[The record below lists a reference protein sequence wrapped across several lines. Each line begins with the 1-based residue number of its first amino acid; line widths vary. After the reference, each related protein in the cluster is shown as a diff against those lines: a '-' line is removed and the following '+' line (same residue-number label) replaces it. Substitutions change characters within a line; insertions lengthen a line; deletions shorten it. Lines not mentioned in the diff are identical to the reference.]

1 MEPKLA
7 SEWKTSLGNVIDSK
21 VNELIYLGYDEANT
35 TNVWQ
40 CLMKKVW
47 KKDKVLPLHQ
57 VVEDILHLK
66 PHLFMSY
73 MTQMTY
79 QTDDLSG
86 AIEGVL
92 GSQRDQ

>member
-1 MEPKLA
+1 MEQKLM
-7 SEWKTSLGNVIDSK
+7 SEWKDSIRVVIISK
-21 VNELIYLGYDEANT
+21 VNELRYLGYDEADE

-47 KKDKVLPLHQ
+47 KKDRTIPLHQ
-57 VVEDILHLK
+57 IVEDVLHLK

-73 MTQMTY
+73 MTQMAY

-86 AIEGVL
+86 AIRGVL
-92 GSQRDQ
+92 ENNS